1 MMSVKSRTDNHT
13 VSVYPSP
20 GRQDFTF
27 NGPATPRVV
36 ETAPGEHKLE
46 AVEFRSSGAFTG
58 PTLVVWS
65 DGSFRHIVQRRGQA
79 VSGRQ
84 RRLKRKQSRRAAK
97 AIGTNDANTT
107 VGSND
112 NDNVNAV
119 NGE

>member
-1 MMSVKSRTDNHT
+1 MSVKSRTANT
-13 VSVYPSP
+13 LTAAIYRSP

-27 NGPATPRVV
+27 NGPPIPRVV

-46 AVEFRSSGAFTG
+46 AVQFRATGAFGGGTQ
-58 PTLVVWS
+58 VVMS
-65 DGSFRHIVQRRGQA
+65 DGSFRNIGPRRGQA

-84 RRLKRKQSRRAAK
+84 RRLSRKQARKAAK
-97 AIGTNDANTT
+97 AIGTTGANQT
-107 VGSND
+107 VGS